1 MLGDASNGEMGEI
14 PGAAGVVRTIM
25 QEAER
30 CNAAL
35 GIQLDPERPVDKRV
49 AAGTRPGPHVMY
61 AQQRPDAR
69 FLLLCLCLRSPA
81 RSARAECAEYSPIR
95 ALWLALLRLSGG
107 LD

>member
-14 PGAAGVVRTIM
+14 SEAAGVVRTIM

-35 GIQLDPERPVDKRV
+35 GIELDPERPVDKRV

-69 FLLLCLCLRSPA
+69 FFFSACVCAVLLDQHVLSAPSILRSECCVDC
-81 RSARAECAEYSPIR
+81 SAYM
-95 ALWLALLRLSGG
+95 
-107 LD
+107 

>member
-14 PGAAGVVRTIM
+14 PEAAGVVRAIM

-35 GIQLDPERPVDKRV
+35 GIELDPERPVDKRV

-61 AQQRPDAR
+61 SQQRPDAR
-69 FLLLCLCLRSPA
+69 FFFSACVCAVLLL
-81 RSARAECAEYSPIR
+81 RSARAACAEYSPIR
-95 ALWLALLRLSGG
+95 ALWLALLL
-107 LD
+107 

>member
-14 PGAAGVVRTIM
+14 AEAAGVVRTIM

-35 GIQLDPERPVDKRV
+35 GIELDPERPVDKRV

-61 AQQRPDAR
+61 AAGSPSLPVA
-69 FLLLCLCLRSPA
+69 PA
-81 RSARAECAEYSPIR
+81 RSARAERAEYSPIR
-95 ALWLALLRLSGG
+95 ALWLALLL
-107 LD
+107 